1 MAMSKTI
8 RKELGKAREL
18 LWWFLSTPKPSNRC
32 FFCKGILLTDEQK
45 ETLIEGFVRFGNA
58 AAPPLLLEITLHHLD
73 GNHDNNK
80 PVNLTPAHESCH
92 KKFHARLV
100 FAKINGIKRS
110 VEQVVRELRRAA

>member
-1 MAMSKTI
+1 MAMSKMI

-18 LWWFLSTPKPSNRC
+18 LWWFLSTPKPTNRC

-45 ETLIEGFVRFGNA
+45 EMLAEGWVRFGDA
-58 AAPPLLLEITLHHLD
+58 AAPPLLLDVTLHHVD
-73 GNHDNNK
+73 GNHKHND
-80 PVNLTPAHESCH
+80 PRNLAPAHESCH

-100 FAKINGIKRS
+100 FAKINGIKRT